1 MDGRLASEEW
11 IKIGSGGLGN
21 AAKKYTARSK
31 GGTTKSDRVKHWSGL
46 VIRFIARVDIDA
58 LAANNAAADTWLP
71 TTSETSQVAQASRFI
86 WSSCRL
92 PSSSRLTEIVQ
103 VGKVYD
109 VEDNGSWTLSDKE
122 LQSLID
128 LSISSSV
135 SCQRPSI

>member
-71 TTSETSQVAQASRFI
+71 TTSETSQVAQAI
-86 WSSCRL
+86 YLNPIVVRL
-92 PSSSRLTEIVQ
+92 MDNHQALQLCTWTQNDNPSYR
-103 VGKVYD
+103 
-109 VEDNGSWTLSDKE
+109 
-122 LQSLID
+122 
-128 LSISSSV
+128 
-135 SCQRPSI
+135 